1 VTPDVRND
9 PAQVAAFV
17 GLFQAAPQGTLIRNL
32 TTQVDVLKLGA
43 RHFPITLND
52 AADGPTCYLC
62 CPSAGYIAYAKEE
75 TRNFLAHRTL
85 RRAILRLIDLAAPLM
100 RASGLDTQVQVN
112 NWLFSTNPVPQLSL
126 RDAKTLR
133 HQLSTAY
140 PNRAIVLR
148 SLNPLADRA
157 SMSALRGAGFRLLP
171 ARQVY
176 ISRAPTDPATAKQ
189 SGHMRADR
197 RLLRNTPYRHAPDAS
212 FEGADYARCVAL
224 YDMLYL
230 DKYTPLNPQ
239 YTAAYIEQ
247 MHQSGLLRLEGLR
260 DAAGVLVAVT
270 GLFQNGRTLTQ
281 PIVGYDTGK
290 PLRHGLYRMVMA
302 MGQDDAT
309 ANNLFFNMSA
319 GAGSFKRRRQ
329 AMPVIEY
336 TAVYVG
342 HLPLRARMANR
353 VIEGLLRGIGV
364 PLLKGFKL

>member
-1 VTPDVRND
+1 
-9 PAQVAAFV
+9 
-17 GLFQAAPQGTLIRNL
+17 
-32 TTQVDVLKLGA
+32 
-43 RHFPITLND
+43 
-52 AADGPTCYLC
+52 
-62 CPSAGYIAYAKEE
+62 
-75 TRNFLAHRTL
+75 
-85 RRAILRLIDLAAPLM
+85 
-100 RASGLDTQVQVN
+100 
-112 NWLFSTNPVPQLSL
+112 
-126 RDAKTLR
+126 
-133 HQLSTAY
+133 
-140 PNRAIVLR
+140 
-148 SLNPLADRA
+148 
-157 SMSALRGAGFRLLP
+157 
-171 ARQVY
+171 
-176 ISRAPTDPATAKQ
+176 
-189 SGHMRADR
+189 
-197 RLLRNTPYRHAPDAS
+197 
-212 FEGADYARCVAL
+212 
-224 YDMLYL
+224 MLYL